1 MKSLFSLGAALLLAV
16 AGQAQAAPVKAVAT
30 FTVIADVVK
39 QVGGDQVQVTSL
51 VGPNGDPHAY
61 EPTPAD
67 AQALKQADVVFMSG
81 LHLEGWMDRLIKA
94 SGQARPPVVLSQGVK
109 TREMAEDEDEHGHD
123 DHGHDHGGI
132 DPHVWNSP
140 LNVIVYTRNVVKAL
154 SEVDPSDAAL
164 FKANGD
170 RYIAELE
177 AMDRYAREQIGQ
189 VPNTQRKVLTSHDAF
204 GYFADAYG
212 VTFISPLGLSTE
224 AEASAQDVAK
234 LIRQIK
240 QEHVAAYFFENSND
254 PRLVQQIAKASGA
267 QPGGELYVEALSPA
281 DGPAPTYAA
290 MFRYNVDTLVK
301 AMKGAH

>member
-1 MKSLFSLGAALLLAV
+1 MKSLFSLGAVLLFAV

-81 LHLEGWMDRLIKA
+81 LHLEGWMDRLITA
-94 SGQARPPVVLSQGVK
+94 SGQARPPVVLSEGVK
-109 TREMAEDEDEHGHD
+109 TREMADDEDEHGHD
-123 DHGHDHGGI
+123 DHGHDHGGL

-140 LNVIVYTRNVVKAL
+140 LNVIVYTHNVVKAL
-154 SEVDPSDAAL
+154 SAVDPADAAL

-170 RYIAELE
+170 RYIAQLE
-177 AMDRYAREQIGQ
+177 ALDRYAREQIGQ
-189 VPNTQRKVLTSHDAF
+189 IPQARRKVLTSHDAF

-224 AEASAQDVAK
+224 AEASAQDVGK

-267 QPGGELYVEALSPA
+267 QPGGELYVESLSPA
-281 DGPAPTYAA
+281 GGPAATYAA

-301 AMKGAH
+301 AMKGGH

>member
-1 MKSLFSLGAALLLAV
+1 MKSLFSLGAALLFVV

-39 QVGGDQVQVTSL
+39 QVGGDHVQVTSL

-94 SGQARPPVVLSQGVK
+94 SGQARPPVVLSEGVK
-109 TREMAEDEDEHGHD
+109 TREMADDEDEHGHD
-123 DHGHDHGGI
+123 DHGHDHGGL

-154 SEVDPSDAAL
+154 SDVDPADAAL

-170 RYIAELE
+170 RYIAQLE
-177 AMDRYAREQIGQ
+177 ALDRYAREQIGQ
-189 VPNTQRKVLTSHDAF
+189 IPQARRKVLTSHDAF

-267 QPGGELYVEALSPA
+267 QPGGELYVESLSPA

-301 AMKGAH
+301 AMKAGH